1 MFKKIIYAFFGIGV
15 GIGVCNAIKRKM
27 GDSYE
32 CSGDSDQLRRNA
44 ERAVDRL
51 SADVD
56 KLGR

>member
-1 MFKKIIYAFFGIGV
+1 MFKKIIYAFFGIGIGF
-15 GIGVCNAIKRKM
+15 GICNAIKRKV
-27 GDSYE
+27 GDTYTDP
-32 CSGDSDQLRRNA
+32 GDSDQLRRNA